1 MTLEEYHKRMRNY
14 GEALISGVMEGVVVS
29 AHNVMLADI
38 INRIELDGK
47 TSDGKPIGSYSK
59 EEGWYTRDEFLQR
72 TKFRAVG
79 KRREKTKSGAVGKR
93 RKKTKSTMYLSQGYY
108 ELREMQGLPVET
120 VNLAYTRDTNS
131 RLRSHVDLSART
143 AEIGF
148 STEHAAL
155 VAEGNEEKYGA
166 KIYTPGDQEMAK
178 FAEEVIEGIR
188 EVAERLMK

>member
-1 MTLEEYHKRMRNY
+1 MTLEEYHKRLRDY

-29 AHNVMLADI
+29 AHNVMLGDI

-47 TSDGKPIGSYSK
+47 TSDGKAIGSYSK
-59 EEGWYTRDEFLQR
+59 EEGWYSRDEFLQR

-79 KRREKTKSGAVGKR
+79 KRKVRAGGKR

-108 ELREMQGLPVET
+108 ELREMQGLPVGT

-131 RLRSHVDLSART
+131 RLRSYVDLSART

-178 FAEEVIEGIR
+178 FAEEVIDGIR
-188 EVAERLMK
+188 EVAEQLMA

>member
-1 MTLEEYHKRMRNY
+1 MTLEEYHKRLRDY

-47 TSDGKPIGSYSK
+47 TSDGKTIGSYSK
-59 EEGWYTRDEFLQR
+59 KEGWYSRDEFRQR

-79 KRREKTKSGAVGKR
+79 KTG
-93 RKKTKSTMYLSQGYY
+93 KKTKSTMYLSQGYY
-108 ELREMQGLPVET
+108 QLRDMQGLPVGT

-148 STEHAAL
+148 STEHAAR
-155 VAEGNEEKYGA
+155 VAAGNEKRYGA

-178 FAEEVIEGIR
+178 FAEEVADGIR
-188 EVAERLMK
+188 EVAEQLMA